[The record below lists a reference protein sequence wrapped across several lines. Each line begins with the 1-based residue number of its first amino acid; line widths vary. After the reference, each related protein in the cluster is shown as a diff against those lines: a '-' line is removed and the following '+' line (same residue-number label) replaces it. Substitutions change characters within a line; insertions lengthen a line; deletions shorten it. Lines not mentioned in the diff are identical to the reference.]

1 MLSVVGIIG
10 DFWDFCAPLY
20 DLAEKANGRT
30 YGDMLK
36 TVYEFVPNGSTVL
49 EVAAGTGSIS
59 IAVSDKAKSV
69 FCTDISKNMLAV
81 AKKKA
86 TKRSIKNIKFDN
98 LNIFETGKA
107 DNSFDVVIASQVLH
121 LIDNPEKAAAELRRI
136 TKHMTII
143 PMSFTKNL
151 RGMAKFNF
159 SIYRL
164 FGFAPKIEFE
174 ADSYAEFLQKIGF
187 TDCQIIQL
195 AGKIPM
201 AVAVWKKEN

>member
-1 MLSVVGIIG
+1 MGS
-10 DFWDFCAPLY
+10 FWDFCAPFY
-20 DLAEKANGRT
+20 DLAEKANGRA

-36 TVYEFVPNGSTVL
+36 TVYGLVPNGSDVL

-59 IAVSDKAKSV
+59 IAVSEKAKSV
-69 FCTDISKNMLAV
+69 LCTDISKNMLAV

-86 TKRSIKNIKFDN
+86 AKIKNIQFDN

-107 DNSFDVVIASQVLH
+107 DNFFDVVIASQVLH
-121 LIDNPEKAAAELRRI
+121 LIDSPEKAADELRRI
-136 TKHMTII
+136 TKHMAII

-174 ADSYAEFLQKIGF
+174 ADTYAEFLKKIGF
-187 TDCQIIQL
+187 IDCQIIHL

-201 AVAVWKKEN
+201 AVAVWRKEN